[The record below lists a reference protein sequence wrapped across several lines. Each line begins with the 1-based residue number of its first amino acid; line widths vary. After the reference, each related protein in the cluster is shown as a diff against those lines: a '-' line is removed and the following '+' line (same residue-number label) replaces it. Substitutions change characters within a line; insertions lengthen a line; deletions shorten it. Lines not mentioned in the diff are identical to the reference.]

1 MKIEDFHFFTEFPV
15 RFSDVDS
22 LGHVNNAVYL
32 SYFEEARVH
41 YFNNLIN
48 LKFDNKPSLS
58 IIVLEIKCAYRSPAY
73 FGDTLRA
80 YCRVSWMRTKSA
92 EMQYLIT
99 DIKTG
104 RKVADGSSI
113 LVAYYYQ
120 AGQSIAIPDDIR
132 KAIAD
137 YDVITI

>member
-1 MKIEDFHFFTEFPV
+1 MKKEDFRFFIEFPV

-41 YFNNLIN
+41 YFRNLIK
-48 LKFDNKPSLS
+48 LQFDNKPSLS

-73 FGDTLRA
+73 FGETLRA
-80 YCRVSWMRTKSA
+80 YSKVSWMRSKST

-99 DIKTG
+99 DVETG

-113 LVAYYYQ
+113 LVAYDYQ
-120 AGQSIAIPDDIR
+120 AGQSITIPDDIR
-132 KAIAD
+132 KAIID
-137 YDVITI
+137 FEGINI